1 MNVHCILFGAIQLK
15 KEEIEG
21 KRVIEVGACD
31 VNGSVRPLFES
42 YKPKEYIGVDIAAGK
57 GVDLICEAGALAA
70 KFGSRSFDVV
80 IATELLEH
88 VRDWRSAI
96 HNIKDI
102 CKPAGKVLITT
113 RSFGFVYHGYPF
125 DFWRFEIEDMEYI
138 FKDFII
144 EKLEK
149 DPEKGV
155 LIKAKKPEDFKELDL
170 SEYALYSI
178 VADKRIKELTN
189 NDLQSKS
196 FKWMLY
202 KLRVKTFLRR
212 FI

>member
-15 KEEIEG
+15 REEIEG
-21 KRVIEVGACD
+21 KRVIEIGSCD
-31 VNGSVRPLFES
+31 VNGSLRPLFES
-42 YKPKEYIGVDIAAGK
+42 YNPKEYIGVDISPGK
-57 GVDLICEAGALAA
+57 GVDLICEAQDLAA

-80 IATELLEH
+80 ISTELLEH
-88 VRDWRSAI
+88 VRDWRLVI

-102 CKPAGKVLITT
+102 LKPSGKLLITT

-125 DFWRFEIEDMEYI
+125 DFWRFQIEDMESI
-138 FKDFII
+138 FKDFKI

-149 DPEKGV
+149 DPENGV
-155 LIKAKKPEDFKELDL
+155 LLKAQKPEDFNEVNL
-170 SEYALYSI
+170 SDYKLYSI
-178 VADKRIKELTN
+178 VADKRIKELTD
-189 NDLQSKS
+189 NDLHNAG

-212 FI
+212 YI